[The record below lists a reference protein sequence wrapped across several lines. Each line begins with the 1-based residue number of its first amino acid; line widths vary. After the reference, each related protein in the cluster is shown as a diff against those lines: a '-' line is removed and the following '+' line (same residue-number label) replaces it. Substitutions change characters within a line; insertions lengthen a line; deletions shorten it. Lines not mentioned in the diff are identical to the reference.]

1 MNRAHDLLKGL
12 SIGHGFA
19 ATPICHLIANIRLY
33 FWNVLSCILFEIVA
47 CFASTLC
54 REGQRGFKKKDPILD
69 SHQKLHLLNL
79 CCSQPQNTSTEISR
93 IRHLSWPWVRD
104 LSHCVLSTKS
114 ILSLTYIAV
123 KILNS
128 TMLYLIISYT
138 HAPSCFP
145 RRFAEPLA
153 FGISRH
159 RCVSRACF
167 RSVVEIVTHC
177 TLSYGRH
184 HCSRQKQSNLLTG
197 APIGLGAQL
206 TTTSAVQ

>member
-1 MNRAHDLLKGL
+1 M
-12 SIGHGFA
+12 F
-19 ATPICHLIANIRLY
+19 
-33 FWNVLSCILFEIVA
+33 
-47 CFASTLC
+47 
-54 REGQRGFKKKDPILD
+54 
-69 SHQKLHLLNL
+69 
-79 CCSQPQNTSTEISR
+79 
-93 IRHLSWPWVRD
+93 
-104 LSHCVLSTKS
+104 LSTKS
-114 ILSLTYIAV
+114 ILSVTYIAV

-128 TMLYLIISYT
+128 TMLYLIISYI

-184 HCSRQKQSNLLTG
+184 HCSRQKQSNLLTQAFNWCTNRVRATAHDKFRCAIVCG
-197 APIGLGAQL
+197 AFSNTLSNICF
-206 TTTSAVQ
+206 TSAGSQTRRDK

>member
-1 MNRAHDLLKGL
+1 MLHKSWTLERGARFIKGPIQRLRFCRNTYLWFDRQYKIVFLK
-12 SIGHGFA
+12 F
-19 ATPICHLIANIRLY
+19 
-33 FWNVLSCILFEIVA
+33 LSCILFEIVA

-93 IRHLSWPWVRD
+93 VRHLSWPWPGIYRTVF
-104 LSHCVLSTKS
+104 LSTKS
-114 ILSLTYIAV
+114 ILSVTYIAV

-128 TMLYLIISYT
+128 IMMYLIISYT
-138 HAPSCFP
+138 HAPSCFR

-159 RCVSRACF
+159 RCVSRSCF
-167 RSVVEIVTHC
+167 RLVVEIVTHY
-177 TLSYGRH
+177 TLTY
-184 HCSRQKQSNLLTG
+184 SRQL
-197 APIGLGAQL
+197 
-206 TTTSAVQ
+206 

>member
-1 MNRAHDLLKGL
+1 MNRAHDLLKDL

-104 LSHCVLSTKS
+104 LSHCVFIDKKQTV
-114 ILSLTYIAV
+114 TYIYRSENIEFHYV
-123 KILNS
+123 VFDYKL
-128 TMLYLIISYT
+128 
-138 HAPSCFP
+138 HSCTKLF
-145 RRFAEPLA
+145 
-153 FGISRH
+153 S
-159 RCVSRACF
+159 
-167 RSVVEIVTHC
+167 
-177 TLSYGRH
+177 
-184 HCSRQKQSNLLTG
+184 
-197 APIGLGAQL
+197 
-206 TTTSAVQ
+206 

>member
-12 SIGHGFA
+12 SIGHCFA
-19 ATPICHLIANIRLY
+19 ATPICDLIANIRLY
-33 FWNVLSCILFEIVA
+33 FWNFLSCILFEIVA
-47 CFASTLC
+47 CFASTIAG
-54 REGQRGFKKKDPILD
+54 EGQRGFKKKDPILD

-79 CCSQPQNTSTEISR
+79 CCSQPQNTSTEISPDPESGIYR
-93 IRHLSWPWVRD
+93 TVF
-104 LSHCVLSTKS
+104 LSTKS
-114 ILSLTYIAV
+114 ILSVTYIAV

-128 TMLYLIISYT
+128 TMLYLIISYI

-145 RRFAEPLA
+145 RRFAESLA